1 MNNTSTIQLSNVAD
15 VPVAHIDAFLNHLR
29 TLLIEH
35 YETRPKAADSLAEA
49 IGNVEIEK
57 GDILWEMRQ
66 RNPAGIQRE
75 HYDMAMKTS
84 RDVIECSVKGVYAQ

>member
-1 MNNTSTIQLSNVAD
+1 MNTPSTIQLNNVAC
-15 VPVAHIDAFLNHLR
+15 VPVAQIDAYLNHLR
-29 TLLIEH
+29 TLLIEDFMS
-35 YETRPKAADSLAEA
+35 RPKAADSLAEA

-57 GDILWEMRQ
+57 SDILWEMRQ